1 MKKILSVI
9 LLCALVLSV
18 FTACSGENTPAA
30 VKAFDKEVSS
40 EKPTN
45 KTVAQNGKY
54 MLEFDENTCGIT
66 LTDSQSGK
74 SWGTSPPESDKVRL
88 DKWGDPITR
97 HPRVNSVLSI
107 EYVSAETGN
116 TETVISKTGALKEG
130 RIVCKALENGIRVEY
145 YFDSPGF
152 MIPVDYILRED
163 SLLATINPADIE
175 ESENQV
181 TSVALAP
188 FFCAAENDADNSWM
202 LIPSGSGT
210 LIYPKTLSQ
219 QGTNYSAQ
227 VYGEDASIEKWDMPS
242 SEKSVRLPVYG
253 AKTGETAVFAVIEQG
268 AESAV
273 INVTS
278 GSEALGYSSVYASFV
293 LRGYTNNIADL
304 MPGER
309 VKNVIYADG
318 MITTPLSVA
327 FYPLSGEN
335 ADYSGMAALYRGL
348 LEKSDNLGKI
358 EKESPLNLNII
369 GGATVSKSF
378 LGVPYKSLF
387 AATDA
392 TEAEKII
399 KKLIADGYKPTVRLT
414 GFGEEGI
421 STDTLAGGFKI
432 SSKLGGKSGVNS
444 LLDYCKANG
453 VNAYVDFDII
463 KFKSGAAGF
472 SSLFDSALCASRK
485 IAYIYDFDIAARG
498 RDESTRARLL
508 ARDKLIK
515 CGETLLKKT
524 ASLNTD
530 GYSFNTLSNTAYS
543 DYSDKTSSAAYS
555 KAGMAADVQKIL
567 SAFAGKNKKIAVSD
581 ANIYAAAH
589 ADIITET
596 PTSSAAEDIFDADIP
611 FYQMVFKGRVQITSE
626 SVNLA
631 ADPEKRILKSVEGG
645 CGLTYTVIADYDK
658 SLLDIRTK
666 DFYNSLFDDVYPVIK
681 KNAEKLSNYYEKI
694 SGAEITKHTVIN
706 ENLRCTQ
713 FDNGITVY
721 VNFGDSDEQ
730 TPFGNV
736 GAGDFIIGG
745 DGNAKK

>member
-1 MKKILSVI
+1 MS
-9 LLCALVLSV
+9 
-18 FTACSGENTPAA
+18 
-30 VKAFDKEVSS
+30 
-40 EKPTN
+40 
-45 KTVAQNGKY
+45 
-54 MLEFDENTCGIT
+54 
-66 LTDSQSGK
+66 
-74 SWGTSPPESDKVRL
+74 
-88 DKWGDPITR
+88 
-97 HPRVNSVLSI
+97 
-107 EYVSAETGN
+107 
-116 TETVISKTGALKEG
+116 
-130 RIVCKALENGIRVEY
+130 
-145 YFDSPGF
+145 
-152 MIPVDYILRED
+152 
-163 SLLATINPADIE
+163 
-175 ESENQV
+175 
-181 TSVALAP
+181 
-188 FFCAAENDADNSWM
+188 
-202 LIPSGSGT
+202 
-210 LIYPKTLSQ
+210 
-219 QGTNYSAQ
+219 
-227 VYGEDASIEKWDMPS
+227 
-242 SEKSVRLPVYG
+242 
-253 AKTGETAVFAVIEQG
+253 
-268 AESAV
+268 
-273 INVTS
+273 
-278 GSEALGYSSVYASFV
+278 
-293 LRGYTNNIADL
+293 
-304 MPGER
+304 
-309 VKNVIYADG
+309 
-318 MITTPLSVA
+318 
-327 FYPLSGEN
+327 
-335 ADYSGMAALYRGL
+335 ALYRGL
-348 LEKSDNLGKI
+348 LEKSDNLGKT